1 MLSLT
6 TLGGAS
12 MAFEKICI
20 VKGRR
25 YKSLVEGYR
34 DSEGKVKHRF
44 IRYLGPV
51 NPTNKIR
58 KNPNAGRKPALE
70 VKEISQEERNFVVK
84 SLKHSES
91 FVKDRARIIGLSS
104 EGNTVKEIC
113 QKLKFDKKKVGKIIN
128 QFNNFGL
135 RIFERKKNTGRPR
148 RITKEQRAQII
159 EWLNTHPKKLELHF
173 NNWSRDK
180 LSQFAKKN
188 NLRVSPSQIGRIIE
202 QDEIKYKTKRSKM
215 YSNDKNFLRNMSD

>member
-20 VKGRR
+20 VKGRL

-34 DSEGKVKHRF
+34 DSEGKVKNRF

-148 RITKEQRAQII
+148 RITKEQRAKII
-159 EWLNTHPKKLELHF
+159 EWLNTHPEKLELHF